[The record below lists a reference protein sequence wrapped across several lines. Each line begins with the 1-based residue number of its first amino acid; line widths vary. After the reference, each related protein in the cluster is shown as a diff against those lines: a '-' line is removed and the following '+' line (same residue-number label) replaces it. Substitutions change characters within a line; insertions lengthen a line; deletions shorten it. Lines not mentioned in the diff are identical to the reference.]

1 MIPAAARAVI
11 AAHLTDEL
19 DVPPNRATVVVAALA
34 DRLAI
39 EGWHMTDSYPGGV
52 HGVGVHHGSAD
63 EPARPVA
70 PRARE
75 TRGARRALDRLLR
88 HTRTNG
94 ETTP

>member
-19 DVPPNRATVVVAALA
+19 NVHPHLASLVVASLT
-34 DRLAI
+34 DRLAR
-39 EGWHMTDSYPGGV
+39 EGWHVTDDARLR
-52 HGVGVHHGSAD
+52 HVGVHQRH
-63 EPARPVA
+63 EHQFPARPVA

-75 TRGARRALDRLLR
+75 TRGARRALDRLLHR
-88 HTRTNG
+88 ARRNG

>member
-19 DVPPNRATVVVAALA
+19 DVHPHRATVAVAALA

-39 EGWHMTDSYPGGV
+39 DGWHMTDTY
-52 HGVGVHHGSAD
+52 
-63 EPARPVA
+63 PARPVA

-88 HTRTNG
+88 RARTNG

>member
-19 DVPPNRATVVVAALA
+19 DVQPHLATAVVAALA

-39 EGWHMTDSYPGGV
+39 EGWHMTDHYPGGV
-52 HGVGVHHGSAD
+52 HGVGVHRGAAD
-63 EPARPVA
+63 DPARPVA

-75 TRGARRALDRLLR
+75 TPRARRSLARLLG
-88 HTRTNG
+88 RTPTNEG
-94 ETTP
+94 NTP

>member
-19 DVPPNRATVVVAALA
+19 AVHPHHATAVVAALA

-39 EGWHMTDSYPGGV
+39 DGWHMTDAY
-52 HGVGVHHGSAD
+52 
-63 EPARPVA
+63 PARPVA

-75 TRGARRALDRLLR
+75 ARCARRALDKLLR
-88 HTRTNG
+88 RGRPNEART
-94 ETTP
+94 P

>member
-19 DVPPNRATVVVAALA
+19 DVHPHRATSVVAALA
-34 DRLAI
+34 DRLAVD
-39 EGWHMTDSYPGGV
+39 GWHMTDVY
-52 HGVGVHHGSAD
+52 
-63 EPARPVA
+63 PARPVA

-75 TRGARRALDRLLR
+75 TRGARRALDRLLHR
-88 HTRTNG
+88 ARPNG

>member
-19 DVPPNRATVVVAALA
+19 DVHPHLASLVVASLA
-34 DRLAI
+34 DRLALD
-39 EGWHMTDSYPGGV
+39 GWHMTDSY
-52 HGVGVHHGSAD
+52 
-63 EPARPVA
+63 PARPVA

-75 TRGARRALDRLLR
+75 TRGARRALDRLLCR
-88 HTRTNG
+88 ARPDS

>member
-19 DVPPNRATVVVAALA
+19 DVHPHLASLIVASLT
-34 DRLAI
+34 DRLARD
-39 EGWHMTDSYPGGV
+39 GWHVTDDVRLRHSGV
-52 HGVGVHHGSAD
+52 HQHHEHQG
-63 EPARPVA
+63 PARPVA

-88 HTRTNG
+88 RARADR

>member
-1 MIPAAARAVI
+1 MIPLAARAAI

-19 DVPPNRATVVVAALA
+19 DVPPHRATVFVASLA

-39 EGWHMTDSYPGGV
+39 DGWHITAEFGRSLDAGG
-52 HGVGVHHGSAD
+52 HLHH
-63 EPARPVA
+63 EHHRARPVA

-88 HTRTNG
+88 RARTNG

>member
-19 DVPPNRATVVVAALA
+19 DVRPHLATVVVAALA

-39 EGWHMTDSYPGGV
+39 EGWHMTDSYAGGV
-52 HGVGVHHGSAD
+52 HGVGVHRSAAD
-63 EPARPVA
+63 EGARPVA

-75 TRGARRALDRLLR
+75 I
-88 HTRTNG
+88 
-94 ETTP
+94 P

>member
-19 DVPPNRATVVVAALA
+19 DVQPHLATAVVAALA

-39 EGWHMTDSYPGGV
+39 EGWHMTDQFPVLRGPHEV
-52 HGVGVHHGSAD
+52 HQQDLKG
-63 EPARPVA
+63 ARPVA

-75 TRGARRALDRLLR
+75 IPRARRSLDRLLGR
-88 HTRTNG
+88 ARTNEG
-94 ETTP
+94 NTP

>member
-19 DVPPNRATVVVAALA
+19 DVHPHRATAVVAALA

-39 EGWHMTDSYPGGV
+39 DGWHIN
-52 HGVGVHHGSAD
+52 D
-63 EPARPVA
+63 EPPARPVA

-88 HTRTNG
+88 RARPDG
-94 ETTP
+94 GTTP